1 MKKKWFLRLMP
12 LLLVAVLLIGC
23 GGITE
28 TPTAP
33 STSPPKEQPGPNSTP
48 APSSEP
54 TATPESEPQSPA
66 PSSEPTATPE
76 SEPQSPAPSSEPTVT
91 PESEPQSPAPS
102 VEEHAPTPSRQARSW
117 DEAKYYIGEIA
128 TVYGTV
134 VSTRYVREVEEG
146 PTFLYIGNSYPALDR
161 FTVVIWSQDRGNFA
175 NAPER
180 YYAGKTIYVRGLI
193 TEDEGVPQ
201 IEVKTPGQIRIQQA
215 IH

>member
-1 MKKKWFLRLMP
+1 MKKKWFLCLMP

-23 GGITE
+23 GGTTE

-54 TATPESEPQSPA
+54 TAIPESEPQSPA
-66 PSSEPTATPE
+66 PSTEPTAI
-76 SEPQSPAPSSEPTVT
+76 

-102 VEEHAPTPSRQARSW
+102 VEEHAPTPSGQARSW

-134 VSTRYVREVEEG
+134 VSTKYVREVEEG
-146 PTFLYIGNSYPALDR
+146 PTFLYIGNSYPAPDR
-161 FTVVIWSQDRGNFA
+161 FTVIIGSQDRGNFA
-175 NAPER
+175 KAPER

-201 IEVKTPGQIRIQQA
+201 IEVKTPGQIRIQ
-215 IH
+215 